1 MASFFVFI
9 LFAFLAFVMFMMG
22 FIMVDL
28 TLDQRLSRKIG
39 KWFDRKFGV

>member
-28 TLDQRLSRKIG
+28 LFEQRLSNKIG